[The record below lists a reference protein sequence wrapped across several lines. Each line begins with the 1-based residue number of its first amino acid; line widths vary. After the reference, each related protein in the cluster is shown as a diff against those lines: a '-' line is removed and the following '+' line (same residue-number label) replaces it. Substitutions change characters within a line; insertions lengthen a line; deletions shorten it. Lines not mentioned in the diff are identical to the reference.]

1 MGSDLSQGTTLVTR
15 CGHGGPTS
23 SITSSMRASTTRG
36 LALPSDLAVLRLTL
50 SRILIGGCKLSP
62 LLGSLTLC
70 NVSNFAQTPSAVGP
84 MLTDGEGNFLAD
96 AEFAVLLVF
105 RRRQET
111 VSAPCR

>member
-1 MGSDLSQGTTLVTR
+1 
-15 CGHGGPTS
+15 
-23 SITSSMRASTTRG
+23 MRATTTRG

-50 SRILIGGCKLSP
+50 SRILIGGRRLSP

-70 NVSNFAQTPSAVGP
+70 NVSNFAQTPRAVGP

-105 RRRQET
+105 AEDKRLFQRHADDLEREA
-111 VSAPCR
+111 VRLERADDS